1 MMNSNS
7 DRVRQLS
14 DWLSGT
20 DIARLELRGHGESIC
35 LRREGGR
42 IVVAQDEPAL
52 VPADA
57 PSVTATAAS
66 VGVFLHRHPLRDTA
80 IAETGTTVCRGQTVG
95 LLQIGALLLPVASP
109 CDGVVAAMLLEHGA
123 TAGYGE
129 RLVELHPL
137 PAGA

>member
-1 MMNSNS
+1 MNSNT

-20 DIARLELRGHGESIC
+20 DIARLELRGPGESIC
-35 LRREGGR
+35 LQREDGR
-42 IVVAQDEPAL
+42 IVVAQDEPA
-52 VPADA
+52 PAPVDA
-57 PSVTATAAS
+57 PSVVATAAS

-80 IAETGTTVCRGQTVG
+80 IAQIGTTVRRGQIVG
-95 LLQIGALLLPVASP
+95 LLQIGALLLPVTSP

>member
-1 MMNSNS
+1 MTISNS
-7 DRVRQLS
+7 DRVRQLV
-14 DWLSGT
+14 DWLSET
-20 DIARLELRGHGESIC
+20 DIARLELRGPGESIC
-35 LRREGGR
+35 LQREGGR

-52 VPADA
+52 ATEDA
-57 PSVTATAAS
+57 PSVAATAAS
-66 VGVFLHRHPLRDTA
+66 VGVFLHRHPLRDAA
-80 IAETGTTVCRGQTVG
+80 IAETGTAVRCGQIVG
-95 LLQIGALLLPVASP
+95 LLQIGALLLPVTSP

>member
-1 MMNSNS
+1 MTNSNS
-7 DRVRQLS
+7 DRVRQLT

-20 DIARLELRGHGESIC
+20 DIARLELRGPCESIC
-35 LRREGGR
+35 LQRKGGR
-42 IVVAQDEPAL
+42 IVVAQDEPAAAP
-52 VPADA
+52 VDA
-57 PSVTATAAS
+57 PSVAATAAS
-66 VGVFLHRHPLRDTA
+66 VGVFLHRHPLRDAA
-80 IAETGTTVCRGQTVG
+80 IAETGTTVRHGQVVG

-137 PAGA
+137 AGA